1 MPAPVQNLEGTIIN
15 RVEAG
20 ESHLRIF
27 LFSGKKGLQV
37 VLFRISKKSRSIP
50 PPDLFD
56 DVEFVANVPMDGNG
70 LPFVKDFQII
80 KKRPEIAHDHTR
92 FHVASTL
99 ARLYID
105 NGSHLQ
111 DTIPFG
117 KLLIRSLG
125 ALHEGFDPPCV
136 LFKTLFQFG
145 RLEGLPVKED
155 WLANLDYK
163 EQTEAI
169 FRLNTKLVEQE
180 PKKDLVMPLVH
191 SLQGWL
197 NAETELRCEF

>member
-1 MPAPVQNLEGTIIN
+1 MPTPVQNLEGTILN

-27 LFSGKKGLQV
+27 LFSGKKGLQI
-37 VLFRISKKSRSIP
+37 VLFRRSKKSNSLP

-56 DVEFVANVPMDGNG
+56 DVEFVANASKVGSG

-80 KKRPEIAHDHTR
+80 KKRPEIAYNHNR
-92 FHVASTL
+92 FYVASTL
-99 ARLYID
+99 ARLYLD

-111 DTIPFG
+111 DTIPFAQ
-117 KLLIRSLG
+117 LLIRSLG

-136 LFKTLFQFG
+136 LFKTIFQFG

-155 WLANLDYK
+155 WLANLNHK
-163 EQTEAI
+163 EQMEAV
-169 FRLNTKLVEQE
+169 FRLNTKLAEQE
-180 PKKDLVMPLVH
+180 PQKDLVMALVH